1 MQATLSQAGNNQPVT
16 SVQGR
21 KAHSL
26 WGYKGRDK
34 TAFIKIT
41 TSDLKVYPKVR
52 GAFERGEVNFKT
64 FFDGSTVMT
73 FESNIAYTLRFMI
86 DKHIVGMNWL
96 EIPAGKWT
104 TRSDADK
111 VSNCQIE
118 VDCE

>member
-1 MQATLSQAGNNQPVT
+1 MPVKRVSIT
-16 SVQGR
+16 T
-21 KAHSL
+21 AWSL
-26 WGYKGRDK
+26 WGYKGEK
-34 TAFIKIT
+34 QSPFIKIT

-64 FFDGSTVMT
+64 YFDGSTVMT

-86 DKHIVGMNWL
+86 DKKIVGMNWL

-104 TRSDADK
+104 TRSDSEK
-111 VSNCQIE
+111 VSNCQVE